1 MENVIKVLILAPISF
16 IYLFI
21 IGKILG
27 KKQVGELDFIDY
39 VVGISIGSIAAE
51 MATETQDP
59 WYLFLISMSIFAGL
73 DLIIALLGRKGN
85 FFKKLFKGTPMIIV
99 KDGKIDYFQLKKS
112 KLDLNDLMGMARNL
126 GYFDFNDINFAIF
139 ETTGE
144 LSIMPKADKKPV
156 VCSDLKIKAQSQT
169 LIQNVVVDGNISKFS
184 LNYLKKDK
192 TWLFE
197 RLKISNKWE
206 LKNILLATYNQ
217 QTDEFVIH
225 YKKERATNN

>member
-85 FFKKLFKGTPMIIV
+85 FFKKLLKGTPMIIV
-99 KDGKIDYFQLKKS
+99 KNGKIDYYQLKKS

-126 GYFDFNDINFAIF
+126 GYFDFNEIDFAIF

-144 LSIMPKADKKPV
+144 LSIMPKASKRPV
-156 VCSDLKIKAQSQT
+156 ACSDLNIETETQT
-169 LIQNVVVDGNISKFS
+169 LIQNVVMDGNISDFA
-184 LNYLKKDK
+184 LNYLAKNKD
-192 TWLFE
+192 WLFK
-197 RLKISNKWE
+197 RLNITNKKE
-206 LKNILLATYNQ
+206 LKNILLATYNLK
-217 QTDEFVIH
+217 TDEMVIH
-225 YKKERATNN
+225 YKKEIATNN

>member
-1 MENVIKVLILAPISF
+1 MENVIKVLILAPVSF

-85 FFKKLFKGTPMIIV
+85 YFKKLFKGTPMIIV
-99 KDGKIDYFQLKKS
+99 ENGKINYYQLKKS

-126 GYFDFNDINFAIF
+126 GYFDFNDIDFAIF

-144 LSIMPKADKKPV
+144 LSIMPKSNKKPV
-156 VCSDLKIKAQSQT
+156 VCSDLNIEVET
-169 LIQNVVVDGNISKFS
+169 PILVQNVVMDGNISDFA
-184 LNYLKKDK
+184 LNYLSKDK
-192 TWLFE
+192 NWLFKK
-197 RLKISNKWE
+197 LNISNKKE
-206 LKNILLATYNQ
+206 MKNILLATYNQ
-217 QTDEFVIH
+217 NTDEVIIH
-225 YKKERATNN
+225 YKKEIATNK

>member
-1 MENVIKVLILAPISF
+1 MENVVKVLILAPVSF

-85 FFKKLFKGTPMIIV
+85 FFKKLLKGTPMVIV
-99 KDGKIDYFQLKKS
+99 KNGKINYYQLKKS

-126 GYFDFNDINFAIF
+126 GYFDFNDIEFAIF

-144 LSIMPKADKKPV
+144 LSIMPKSSKKPI
-156 VCSDLKIKAQSQT
+156 VCSDLEIEEKPSV
-169 LIQNVVVDGNISKFS
+169 LIQNVVMDGNISEFA
-184 LNYLKKDK
+184 LNYLSKDK
-192 TWLFE
+192 NWLFKK
-197 RLKISNKWE
+197 LKISNKKE

-217 QTDEFVIH
+217 NTDEIIIH
-225 YKKERATNN
+225 YKKEIATNK

>member
-1 MENVIKVLILAPISF
+1 MNDILKVLILAPVSF

-59 WYLFLISMSIFAGL
+59 WYLFLISMGIFAGL

-85 FFKKLFKGTPMIIV
+85 FFKKLLKGTPMIIV
-99 KDGKIDYFQLKKS
+99 KDGKIDYYQLKKS
-112 KLDLNDLMGMARNL
+112 KLDLNDLTGMARNL
-126 GYFDFNDINFAIF
+126 GYFDFNDIAYAIF

-144 LSIMPKADKKPV
+144 LSIMPKANQKPV
-156 VCSDLKIKAQSQT
+156 VCSDLKLETDKPT
-169 LIQNVVVDGNISKFS
+169 LTQNIVIDGSISEFS
-184 LNYLKKDK
+184 LNYIGKDRE
-192 TWLFE
+192 WLFN
-197 RLKISNKWE
+197 RLNIKSKKE
-206 LKNILLATYNQ
+206 LKNILLATYNNSS
-217 QTDEFVIH
+217 DELVIH
-225 YKKERATNN
+225 YKKEPATNN